1 MCLQNDQI
9 DVALNSFLASK
20 ALANPSNKLST
31 EGRALVGDF
40 REVVQ
45 QAKALLLSKN
55 EGNLLQ
61 DFVWQTTQ
69 FNPQAIS
76 TPGAPINKET
86 AQQHGNQALEG
97 LRTLGTLIIT
107 NGQFR
112 KLLNDAT
119 ILLRDMAGDA
129 AANTAN
135 KVRPDGDAL
144 NQIDRP
150 AQDNTWHD
158 APNINKDSVKS
169 QLQTFYK
176 GNPKEDAKDAAAAGV
191 NAAQPTTAG
200 LDEQAGQ
207 QAAHGTAQERL
218 HENTSEADRQQA
230 AEVKEKGKETA
241 AQYRERT
248 KQYLSK
254 KMPEERREQTIWR
267 LKVCLY
273 PFVTRLSSYC

>member
-1 MCLQNDQI
+1 M
-9 DVALNSFLASK
+9 
-20 ALANPSNKLST
+20 
-31 EGRALVGDF
+31 
-40 REVVQ
+40 
-45 QAKALLLSKN
+45 SKN

-69 FNPQAIS
+69 FNPEAIS
-76 TPGAPINKET
+76 APGAPINKET
-86 AQQHGNQALEG
+86 AQQHGNQAMDG
-97 LRTLGTLIIT
+97 LRTLGTLLIT

-129 AANTAN
+129 AINTAN

-158 APNINKDSVKS
+158 APNINKDNLKS

-176 GNPKEDAKDAAAAGV
+176 GSPKEDAKDTAAAGV
-191 NAAQPTTAG
+191 NAAQPSSSG
-200 LDEQAGQ
+200 VNDQAGQ
-207 QAAHGTAQERL
+207 QAAQGTVKDRL
-218 HENTSEADRQQA
+218 HENMSEEDRQQA
-230 AEVKEKGKETA
+230 LQTKEAGKETA

-248 KQYLSK
+248 KQYLAK
-254 KMPEERREQTIWR
+254 KMPEERREQTVWR
-267 LKVCLY
+267 LKVCSHLCHMF
-273 PFVTRLSSYC
+273 PISSR

>member
-1 MCLQNDQI
+1 M
-9 DVALNSFLASK
+9 
-20 ALANPSNKLST
+20 
-31 EGRALVGDF
+31 GDF